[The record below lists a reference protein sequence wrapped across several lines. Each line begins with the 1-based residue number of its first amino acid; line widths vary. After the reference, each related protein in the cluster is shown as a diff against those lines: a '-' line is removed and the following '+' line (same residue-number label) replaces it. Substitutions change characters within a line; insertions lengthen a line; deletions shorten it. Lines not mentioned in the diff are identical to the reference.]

1 SPSRRARCSAWPTTP
16 KAQTTITATIPAS
29 TVHRTGAVRGPDRTG
44 AASTVARKAPQPR
57 ASRNTAVGVR
67 TVRRRE
73 GVGTDVYTFCRVVPA
88 RDRTAGSSRRRP
100 STPLYPA
107 APAAG
112 HAGDLGGTRRD
123 GTRRPAARPPHG
135 TRGAPGPQPRA
146 SRVRGRSRPVAH
158 RLQAHCGVRPAS
170 REQEVRVVSQLQLQ
184 LDVLAEPVR
193 AVVQQPAEIPP
204 YPGHLRPDRDGAAG
218 VAEQVPGQS
227 RRAAPL

>member
-1 SPSRRARCSAWPTTP
+1 RST
-16 KAQTTITATIPAS
+16 AQVQTSDTATIPAS

-73 GVGTDVYTFCRVVPA
+73 GVGTDVYTFCWVVPA

-112 HAGDLGGTRRD
+112 TPVTWAE
-123 GTRRPAARPPHG
+123 PAATAPVALPPG
-135 TRGAPGPQPRA
+135 RRTGRGGAPGPQPPGFKGPRPEPAGGPPAPGSRRRA
-146 SRVRGRSRPVAH
+146 PRWPGTGRA
-158 RLQAHCGVRPAS
+158 GRPAAAPPP
-170 REQEVRVVSQLQLQ
+170 RRPRRTGTGG
-184 LDVLAEPVR
+184 A
-193 AVVQQPAEIPP
+193 PAAP
-204 YPGHLRPDRDGAAG
+204 RDTA
-218 VAEQVPGQS
+218 VPGTS
-227 RRAAPL
+227 PPGP

>member
-1 SPSRRARCSAWPTTP
+1 RST
-16 KAQTTITATIPAS
+16 AQVQTSDTATIPAS

-73 GVGTDVYTFCRVVPA
+73 GVGTDVYTFCWVVPA

-112 HAGDLGGTRRD
+112 TPVTWAEPAATAPVALPPGRRTGRGGPP
-123 GTRRPAARPPHG
+123 GRRPPAPRGPRPRPAGAPRPRAPRRPPPRGPG
-135 TRGAPGPQPRA
+135 TAGAG
-146 SRVRGRSRPVAH
+146 G
-158 RLQAHCGVRPAS
+158 
-170 REQEVRVVSQLQLQ
+170 
-184 LDVLAEPVR
+184 
-193 AVVQQPAEIPP
+193 
-204 YPGHLRPDRDGAAG
+204 
-218 VAEQVPGQS
+218 
-227 RRAAPL
+227 